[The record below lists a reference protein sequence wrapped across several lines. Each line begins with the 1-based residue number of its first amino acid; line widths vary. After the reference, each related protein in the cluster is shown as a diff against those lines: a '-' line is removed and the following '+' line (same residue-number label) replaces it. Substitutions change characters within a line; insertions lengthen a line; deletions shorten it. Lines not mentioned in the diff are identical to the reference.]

1 MSGRIK
7 FLIVAALVL
16 ISAAALTFVNSRIG
30 IDYCKGAV
38 KLNDGFAVLNEADGF
53 ASVIKLD
60 NSGKVTDRVNMLLN
74 DPFTLSVKSVHKLF
88 TDDKDNLYFFCSVYG
103 PERSVYETIYRC
115 NFLFGS
121 AEKIWSS
128 EQIDGYAVTGNSIPY
143 IDGDD
148 IYIPMLNPEGNGTID
163 ILRFSDGG
171 YTVALADCCPDIGL
185 DADTI
190 YCWDGVVFISQSTVG
205 IFADGEKIYPGGD
218 EDCFL
223 AAMNYDNGIL
233 SFVDLV
239 ADKLLHYD
247 VSAGSFSEQP
257 CRIISRDEL
266 QSMRAY
272 SDGTI
277 TATREDGE
285 YLRAYRYYGGVEE
298 TYSLVEGGF
307 SPKAFAVFTVA
318 AAAAAALLALAYTL
332 LFVRIRRQKG
342 GARRYQ
348 SIAARI
354 TAISTAAGIVCGIVF
369 SVVIYGTV
377 GRLNSSLQNS
387 IETNGSQ
394 FLAGYIFTDCDIELK
409 NGMPTMGRQSG
420 EKLAKTIEGY
430 QTALAENNDT
440 DCAFLLLVESNGKLY
455 WLGDQFDES
464 LPAEYVVS
472 IRAIGLIRKSID
484 SGVNCTFEDRMTSG
498 MLRYTCTNFPMY
510 GNDNAVYDV
519 VLCTVTDAY
528 RIRQTALTLY
538 LWLIAVVFGL
548 VVLLLVAANIV
559 LHCSLSGLKRLRKAF
574 ALYENGGE
582 PSVFV
587 LPDGDEIAETGQ
599 ALMLMT
605 EGTRVHARDINEGNQ
620 RYKRF
625 MAAGILR
632 LMDRT
637 EISKVNFGDHISE
650 NAMIM
655 RFPINN
661 SFDVSERVGLIN
673 RFIGTSDGI
682 LLNYGGGK
690 ADVCFTDEEEY
701 GRAADMAAGLGYPSA
716 ILASF
721 GRVEAG
727 SAGSDRGAWLI
738 ALSEEFIELERIGR
752 SVGSEPAVI
761 CTKKLAEKLEG
772 GEFPYR
778 CELRAETLGD
788 TECIYIVPR
797 ELGEVNEET
806 TDNNIGSGGA
816 GGGSLDPVLL
826 SRDNG

>member
-30 IDYCKGAV
+30 IDYCKGTV

-88 TDDKDNLYFFCSVYG
+88 TDDKDNLYLFCSVYG
-103 PERSVYETIYRC
+103 PECSVYETIYRC

-128 EQIDGYAVTGNSIPY
+128 EQIDVYAVIGNSIPY
-143 IDGDD
+143 IDGDN
-148 IYIPMLNPEGNGTID
+148 IYIPMLNSEGNETVD

-171 YTVALADCCPDIGL
+171 HTIASADCCPDIGL

-190 YCWDGVVFISQSTVG
+190 FCRDGVVFILQDTVG

-223 AAMNYDNGIL
+223 VAMNYDNGIL
-233 SFVDLV
+233 SFVDLA

-247 VSAGSFSEQP
+247 VSAGSFSELP
-257 CRIISRDEL
+257 CRISLSDEL
-266 QSMRAY
+266 QTMRAY
-272 SDGTI
+272 SDRTI
-277 TATREDGE
+277 TAAREDGE
-285 YLRAYRYYGGVEE
+285 YLRAYRYYGGAEE
-298 TYSLVEGGF
+298 TYSLVEGGL

-387 IETNGSQ
+387 VDTDGSQ
-394 FLAGYIFTDCDIELK
+394 FLASYIFTDCDIDLK
-409 NGMPTMGRQSG
+409 NGAPTMSSQSG
-420 EKLAKTIEGY
+420 EKLAKTVEVY
-430 QTALAENNDT
+430 QTALAENNDI

-455 WLGDQFDES
+455 WLGNQFDES

-472 IRAIGLIRKSID
+472 IRVVDLIRKSID
-484 SGVNCTFEDRMTSG
+484 TGVNCTFEDRMTSG

-510 GNDNAVYDV
+510 GNDSTVYDV
-519 VLCTVTDAY
+519 VLCTITDAY

-538 LWLIAVVFGL
+538 LWLVAVVFGL

-559 LHCSLSGLKRLRKAF
+559 LHCSLSGFKRLRKAF
-574 ALYENGGE
+574 SLYGNGGE

-587 LPDGDEIAETGQ
+587 LPGGDEIAETGQ

-620 RYKRF
+620 RYRHF

-632 LMDRT
+632 LMNRT

-655 RFPINN
+655 RFPIN
-661 SFDVSERVGLIN
+661 SRDVAERIGLIN
-673 RFIGTSDGI
+673 GFIAASGGI

-701 GRAADMAAGLGYPSA
+701 GRAADIAAGLGYPSA

-727 SAGSDRGAWLI
+727 SDRGAWLI
-738 ALSEEFIELERIGR
+738 ALSEEFAKLERLGR
-752 SVGSEPAVI
+752 TVGSVGGEPSVI

-772 GEFPYR
+772 GEFLYR
-778 CELRAETLGD
+778 CELRSEALGN
-788 TECIYIVPR
+788 TECFYIVPR
-797 ELGEVNEET
+797 ELGEENEEAT
-806 TDNNIGSGGA
+806 YNNTGSGGS

-826 SRDNG
+826 SRDKG